1 MADPIALSFLSRA
14 QRLDDADLLRPFREA
29 FEIEEGGPIYLDGN
43 SLGRMPRAAKAV
55 LEQAATAWSDRL
67 IRGWNEGWI
76 EASHRIGEKL
86 AQFLGAGADEVV
98 VADSTSVNLYK
109 LATAAVRR
117 SGKPKIV
124 TDALNF
130 PSDLYVLQGVCRETG
145 AELIVVPSE
154 DGIVTSP
161 EAIEA
166 ELDDRTALLA
176 LTHTSFKSGFVHDM
190 SRLTSAA
197 HAVGALALWDLS
209 HSAGAVPV
217 DLRSAGADLA
227 VGCGYKYL
235 NGGPGAPA
243 FLFVRQEL
251 QSDLIQPIWGWLGHA
266 EPFAF
271 EPIYRPAQGIGQ
283 FVSGTPPILSLLP
296 VECGVD
302 LLLEAGMDRLV
313 EKSRRQTEFLIEM
326 ADALLVPLGFR
337 MASPRDPG
345 QRGSHV
351 ALAHP
356 EGLAID
362 LALIH
367 EANVIPDFRA
377 PDVVRFGI
385 APLYNTFM
393 DIAEAML
400 RTREVVERDV
410 HRRYRN
416 HAVKVT

>member
-1 MADPIALSFLSRA
+1 MRS
-14 QRLDDADLLRPFREA
+14 FREA

-43 SLGRMPRAAKAV
+43 SLGRMPKAAKTV
-55 LEQAATAWSDRL
+55 LNRALTAWSDRL
-67 IRGWNEGWI
+67 VRGWNEGWI
-76 EASHRIGEKL
+76 DASHRIGEKL
-86 AQFLGAGADEVV
+86 ARLLGANEGEIV
-98 VADSTSVNLYK
+98 VADSTSVSLFK

-161 EAIEA
+161 EALEA
-166 ELDDRTALLA
+166 ALDDRTALLA
-176 LTHTSFKSGFVHDM
+176 LTHTSFKSGFVHEM
-190 SRLTSAA
+190 ARLAASA
-197 HAVGALALWDLS
+197 HAAGALCLWDLS

-217 DLRSAGADLA
+217 DLHAADA
-227 VGCGYKYL
+227 DMGIGCGYKYL

-243 FLFVRQEL
+243 YLFVRREL
-251 QSDLIQPIWGWLGHA
+251 QNDMMQPIWGWLGHA

-271 EPIYRPAQGIGQ
+271 DPVYHPAQGVGR

-326 ADALLVPLGFR
+326 ADALLVPLGF
-337 MASPRDPG
+337 AVVSPREVR

-362 LALIH
+362 LALIQ

-393 DIAEAML
+393 DVAEAML
-400 RTREVVERDV
+400 RTREVVERDG
-410 HRRYRN
+410 HHRYRD